1 MKYFFIPLVVLPFIY
16 FNVLLD
22 IVLVFLLFFVS
33 ISLGSFFNIKI
44 EDSINK
50 FLIQF
55 TLGIGSIGFLIW
67 LNTFY
72 NLNYKS
78 LFIGISIFLLIIRR
92 NYLKN
97 SVSQMLSSSINYY
110 KKNSFLFYIYFFFIV
125 VYIISASYPIHTHD
139 SLTKHLAIPLKI
151 LYSTNYDYNVIESIV
166 FGDYAILPHMYSL
179 YLLSLGG
186 TKALIIFITL
196 LSFVSLII
204 LLRLSYKMSNSN
216 IFINTIAV
224 IYLTSPIVYKLSVNL
239 MVETLSLFF
248 ILSAILLVSYTKE
261 IHKNIIFLGLIV
273 GFAMFVKQISAFYII
288 PLIFYVL
295 YIYIKE
301 GYIFNFNEIKK
312 IFLSVMLSLI
322 IFVPSILII
331 YYKTGNPF
339 FPFMN
344 GKFQSP
350 YFSTSD
356 FKDPFDNF
364 LGFDFDSL
372 LSIIFHTSK
381 NIEMIDGGVGYIFI
395 LLPLVLFLLFFKR
408 NININVLLITA
419 LFGYIISTKL
429 TYNIRYF
436 YPTFVLLIPVI
447 VYYINYI
454 DKKIFFNKN
463 IFNLLV
469 LFSFTLSSL
478 SIILHKDNYWGFK
491 KNILKPNSELTEN
504 PNKSVL
510 KYIPNEKNIKILSNN
525 DQQRG
530 DFIGYYYGLG
540 WYNNYLIE
548 QIEKSNISPI
558 SVLSNFDYYLISKI
572 NPLKYKEKFDPD
584 SQELKNN
591 LILIAETETHKLY
604 KVKTNFDVLIQEE
617 FSPALSV
624 SIDKPE
630 TKIFDVL
637 SNEYQILIESELIN
651 NTFSIGRF
659 QINWLD
665 KNNQFLGTSITTY
678 NLKKGINIYTSDII
692 NEIPK
697 NTRYGVLYINA
708 HDGVIK
714 VHSIKLLT
722 SIKNNFLNS
731 LLENYNYKFPHL
743 NNFKEQK
750 WQ

>member
-1 MKYFFIPLVVLPFIY
+1 MKYFFIALVVLPFVY

-22 IVLVFLLFFVS
+22 IALVFLLFFVS

-55 TLGIGSIGFLIW
+55 TLGIGSLGFLIW

-97 SVSQMLSSSINYY
+97 SVSQILSLSINYY

-204 LLRLSYKMSNSN
+204 LLRLSYKICNTS
-216 IFINTIAV
+216 IFINSITIV
-224 IYLTSPIVYKLSVNL
+224 YLTTPIVYKLSVNL

-261 IHKNIIFLGLIV
+261 INKNIIFLGLIV

-295 YIYIKE
+295 YIYLKE

-344 GKFQSP
+344 GKFLSP

-356 FKDPFDNF
+356 FKDPFNNF
-364 LGFDFDSL
+364 LGFDFNSL
-372 LSIIFHTSK
+372 WSIIFHTSK
-381 NIEMIDGGVGYIFI
+381 NIEMIDGGIGYIFI
-395 LLPLVLFLLFFKR
+395 LLPIVLFLLFFKR
-408 NININVLLITA
+408 DKNVNILLITA
-419 LFGYIISTKL
+419 LFGYIISIKL

-447 VYYINYI
+447 IYYISYI
-454 DKKIFFNKN
+454 DKKIFLNKN
-463 IFNLLV
+463 IFSVLV

-491 KNILKPNSELTEN
+491 KNMLKPNSEFTEN

-510 KYIPNEKNIKILSNN
+510 KHISNEKNIKILSNN

-540 WYNNYLIE
+540 WYNTYLIE
-548 QIEKSNISPI
+548 EMEKNNISPI
-558 SVLSNFDYYLISKI
+558 SILSNFDYYLVSKLT
-572 NPLKYKEKFDPD
+572 PLKYKEKFDPD
-584 SQELKNN
+584 NQELRNN
-591 LILIAETETHKLY
+591 LILISETDTHILY
-604 KVKTNFDVLIQEE
+604 KI
-617 FSPALSV
+617 
-624 SIDKPE
+624 
-630 TKIFDVL
+630 
-637 SNEYQILIESELIN
+637 
-651 NTFSIGRF
+651 
-659 QINWLD
+659 
-665 KNNQFLGTSITTY
+665 
-678 NLKKGINIYTSDII
+678 KKKS
-692 NEIPK
+692 
-697 NTRYGVLYINA
+697 
-708 HDGVIK
+708 
-714 VHSIKLLT
+714 KLL
-722 SIKNNFLNS
+722 SEENFNS
-731 LLENYNYKFPHL
+731 PIEVNVENPKTIEIERNSRY
-743 NNFKEQK
+743 
-750 WQ
+750 

>member
-295 YIYIKE
+295 YIYIKIP
-301 GYIFNFNEIKK
+301 Y
-312 IFLSVMLSLI
+312 SLYTT
-322 IFVPSILII
+322 V
-331 YYKTGNPF
+331 
-339 FPFMN
+339 
-344 GKFQSP
+344 Q
-350 YFSTSD
+350 
-356 FKDPFDNF
+356 
-364 LGFDFDSL
+364 
-372 LSIIFHTSK
+372 
-381 NIEMIDGGVGYIFI
+381 
-395 LLPLVLFLLFFKR
+395 
-408 NININVLLITA
+408 A
-419 LFGYIISTKL
+419 LRCPPG
-429 TYNIRYF
+429 
-436 YPTFVLLIPVI
+436 
-447 VYYINYI
+447 
-454 DKKIFFNKN
+454 
-463 IFNLLV
+463 
-469 LFSFTLSSL
+469 
-478 SIILHKDNYWGFK
+478 
-491 KNILKPNSELTEN
+491 
-504 PNKSVL
+504 
-510 KYIPNEKNIKILSNN
+510 
-525 DQQRG
+525 
-530 DFIGYYYGLG
+530 
-540 WYNNYLIE
+540 
-548 QIEKSNISPI
+548 
-558 SVLSNFDYYLISKI
+558 VLS
-572 NPLKYKEKFDPD
+572 
-584 SQELKNN
+584 
-591 LILIAETETHKLY
+591 
-604 KVKTNFDVLIQEE
+604 
-617 FSPALSV
+617 
-624 SIDKPE
+624 
-630 TKIFDVL
+630 
-637 SNEYQILIESELIN
+637 
-651 NTFSIGRF
+651 
-659 QINWLD
+659 
-665 KNNQFLGTSITTY
+665 
-678 NLKKGINIYTSDII
+678 DI
-692 NEIPK
+692 
-697 NTRYGVLYINA
+697 RLVA
-708 HDGVIK
+708 HY
-714 VHSIKLLT
+714 S
-722 SIKNNFLNS
+722 
-731 LLENYNYKFPHL
+731 
-743 NNFKEQK
+743 
-750 WQ
+750 

>member
-1 MKYFFIPLVVLPFIY
+1 MKYFFIALVVLPFIY

-22 IVLVFLLFFVS
+22 IALVFLLFFVS

-92 NYLKN
+92 DYLKN
-97 SVSQMLSSSINYY
+97 SVSQILSSSINYY

-204 LLRLSYKMSNSN
+204 LLRLSYKICNTS
-216 IFINTIAV
+216 IFINSITIV
-224 IYLTSPIVYKLSVNL
+224 YLTTPIVYKLSVNL

-248 ILSAILLVSYTKE
+248 ILSAVLLVSYTKE

-344 GKFQSP
+344 GKFLSP

-356 FKDPFDNF
+356 FKDPFSNF
-364 LGFDFDSL
+364 LGFDFNSL
-372 LSIIFHTSK
+372 WSIIFHTSK
-381 NIEMIDGGVGYIFI
+381 NIEMIDGGLGYIFI
-395 LLPLVLFLLFFKR
+395 LLPVVLFLFIFKR
-408 NININVLLITA
+408 NMLIMILLFIA
-419 LFGYIISTKL
+419 LLGYFISIKL

-447 VYYINYI
+447 IYYIFYI

-469 LFSFTLSSL
+469 LFSFSLSSIY
-478 SIILHKDNYWGFK
+478 IIIHKDNYWGFK
-491 KNILKPNSELTEN
+491 KSMLKADSKLTKN
-504 PNKSVL
+504 ANKSVL
-510 KYIPNEKNIKILSNN
+510 KYIPNEKNIRMLSNN

-530 DFIGYYYGLG
+530 DFIGYYFGLG
-540 WYNNYLIE
+540 WYNTYLIE
-548 QIEKSNISPI
+548 QMEKNNISPI
-558 SVLSNFDYYLISKI
+558 YFLSNFDYYLINKTM
-572 NPLKYKEKFDPD
+572 PLKYEEKFNPE

-591 LILIAETETHKLY
+591 LVLISETETHKLY
-604 KVKTNFDVLIQEE
+604 KIKTNFNILINEQ
-617 FSPALSV
+617 FASPFIVSV
-624 SIDKPE
+624 EKPE
-630 TKIFDVL
+630 TRVFDII
-637 SNEYQILIESELIN
+637 SNEYQIIIESELIN
-651 NTFSIGRF
+651 NTSSIGRF

-665 KNNQFLGTSITTY
+665 KNSQFLGTSITTY
-678 NLKKGINIYTSDII
+678 NLNEGVNIYKSNII
-692 NEIPK
+692 NDVPK
-697 NTRYGVLYINA
+697 NAKYGVLYINS
-708 HDGVIK
+708 HIGMIK
-714 VHSIKLLT
+714 VHSVKLCY
-722 SIKNNFLNS
+722 SVRNNFLDK
-731 LLENYNYKFPHL
+731 LLEDYNQKFPYL
-743 NNFKEQK
+743 NNFKE
-750 WQ
+750 